1 MPGRI
6 ALAIS
11 ERGPFAGGH
20 AFGAVGAYEVVAGR
34 ARIRVD
40 PASVPQGAVADLDL
54 APRDEDGLVAV
65 TADFEMLRPAD
76 LARGNRRLLFDY
88 GNRGNKRALQFFN
101 DAPASNR
108 PRTLAHAGNGFLM
121 RRGYTV
127 AWLGWQGDLLPGDDR
142 LLLDLPV
149 ARGSDGPVTGTV
161 RSEFILDAPGTRV
174 LPLSGRINTRSH
186 PATSP
191 DTARARLTRRRYA
204 ASDPERIPATAWSF
218 AREESGIGL
227 DNQGGVEAVI
237 PSDGHIRLAGGFE
250 PGWIYELAYEGRDPL
265 VLGLGH
271 AAVRDF
277 VAFLR
282 FRDRDDEG
290 GPNPLA
296 GARPEKCYAW
306 GRSQTG
312 RCIRDFVYLGFNDG
326 GGRRVFDGVF
336 PHVSGAG
343 RMAMHRFANLTYGGT
358 MQHEDRSAET
368 DRFPFAYAA
377 SVDPRTG
384 ATDAILKRPE
394 TDPLVVHTRSA
405 TEYWNRRGSL
415 VHTDADG
422 NALPE
427 AEGARVYLWSSTQHY
442 SDPNLGAPK
451 RGVGQNYDNTV
462 QTSFLF
468 RALLDALDRWA
479 TDGVP
484 PPPSRVP
491 RLEDGTLG
499 TVAEWRARF
508 PAIPGVALPVR
519 CNELSGW
526 AVLVPL
532 TNGDGNEVAGLRAP
546 MVRAP
551 LGTYAGWNVRVRGQG
566 QGALAGLSGS
576 YVPFPETPDVA
587 QAAGDPRASLT
598 ERYGSAD
605 GYLAAIE
612 AASRALIGEGFMLEE
627 DLPDMLRL
635 AGDWGRPRHEVLL

>member
-1 MPGRI
+1 MAGRI
-6 ALAIS
+6 ALAVT
-11 ERGPFAGGH
+11 ERGPFADGH
-20 AFGAVGAYEVVAGR
+20 AFGDSGPYEVVAGR
-34 ARIRVD
+34 ARIRID
-40 PASVPQGAVADLDL
+40 PASVPADAIADLDL
-54 APRDEDGLVAV
+54 APRDGDGFVAV
-65 TADFEMLRPAD
+65 VADFEMLRPAEP
-76 LARGNRRLLFDY
+76 ARGNRRVLFDY

-101 DAPASNR
+101 DAPHSNR
-108 PRTLAHAGNGFLM
+108 PRSLAHAGNGFLM
-121 RRGYTV
+121 RRGFTV
-127 AWLGWQGDLLPGDDR
+127 VWLGWQGDLLPGDDR

-149 ARGSDGPVTGTV
+149 ARGKDGPVTGTV
-161 RSEFILDAPGTRV
+161 RSEFIFDAPGTRV

-186 PATSP
+186 PAVSLDP
-191 DTARARLTRRRYA
+191 SRARLTRRRYA
-204 ASDPERIPATAWSF
+204 GSEPELVPPEAWSF

-237 PSDGHIRLAGGFE
+237 PSDVHIRLAAGFE

-277 VAFLR
+277 VAFLK
-282 FRDRDDEG
+282 FDDEAS
-290 GPNPLA
+290 PLA

-312 RCIRDFVYLGFNDG
+312 RCIRDFVHLGFNDA

-368 DRFPFAYAA
+368 DRFPFAYAP
-377 SVDPRTG
+377 SVDPATG
-384 ATDAILKRPE
+384 ATDAILRRPQ
-394 TDPLVVHTRSA
+394 TDPLVIHTQSS

-422 NALPE
+422 RDLPD
-427 AEGARVYLWSSTQHY
+427 AEGARVYLWASTQHY
-442 SDPNLGAPK
+442 SDPNLGPPK

-479 TDGVP
+479 SDGVP

-491 RLEDGTLG
+491 SSRRG

-508 PAIPGVALPVR
+508 PAIPGLALPTR
-519 CNELSGW
+519 CNELPGY
-526 AVLVPL
+526 AVVVPL
-532 TNGDGNEVAGLRAP
+532 TDADGNEVAGLRAP
-546 MVRAP
+546 MMRAP
-551 LGTYAGWNVRVRGQG
+551 LGTYAGWNVRARGQG
-566 QGALAGLSGS
+566 Q
-576 YVPFPETPDVA
+576 
-587 QAAGDPRASLT
+587 
-598 ERYGSAD
+598 
-605 GYLAAIE
+605 
-612 AASRALIGEGFMLEE
+612 
-627 DLPDMLRL
+627 
-635 AGDWGRPRHEVLL
+635 